1 MYKGNTFL
9 AVIAARKGSKRL
21 PDKNMM
27 LCNGKPLLWYTIQ
40 AIFNSGI
47 FDRVVISTDCDIMAK
62 FADCHNIGLIGRPDE
77 LATDTAD
84 VRDVVVDVCNKI
96 KTIRGET
103 YDYIHLFSPTNPL
116 RDFQDI
122 ESSTDICLGTKA
134 DGMVSVVHTTAIEHC
149 GHLPNDFSL
158 RGFCKPDHYL
168 AYHLEPTYKLTGGI
182 YLAKWDIWAQKKDIY
197 DQNIYAYIMEHDV
210 DIDTMDDFLAAEAIL
225 RSLRDGRKTINQ
237 KTEPVCPALQ
247 DMQRRDGR
255 AEAGK
260 AERFSGHS

>member
-9 AVIAARKGSKRL
+9 ALIVARKGSKRL
-21 PDKNMM
+21 PGKGMM
-27 LCNGKPLLWYTIQ
+27 LCDGKPLMWYTFQ

-47 FDRVVISTDCDIMAK
+47 FDRVVISTDCEQMAK
-62 FADCHNIGLIGRPDE
+62 FAHCHNIGLIGRPPE

-84 VRDVVVDVCNKI
+84 VRDAVVDVCERLN
-96 KTIRGET
+96 TLGET

-122 ESSTDICLGTKA
+122 ESSTDICLEIKS

-168 AYHLEPTYKLTGGI
+168 AYGLEPTYKLTGGI

-225 RSLRDGRKTINQ
+225 RSLKNGGKAINQ
-237 KTEPVCPALQ
+237 KSEPVCPALRG
-247 DMQRRDGR
+247 MQRRDGQT
-255 AEAGK
+255 EAGQAK
-260 AERFSGHS
+260 GFSSHS